1 MQLRY
6 NYRAYPDASQ
16 CGALAR
22 AFGCARVVWN
32 DCLRDRKE
40 AHAVGLPYVKSADL
54 SRLRITQAKRT
65 EERAWL
71 AEVSA
76 VVLQQ
81 SLRDLDTAYKNFF
94 DSVNG
99 KRRGRRL
106 GPPRYKSKKDAR
118 QSIRLNTNAFSL
130 RSNGTVYVAKVG
142 NLRVK
147 WSRRLPA
154 APTSLTVTKDSS
166 GRYFLSFVVDTEP
179 EILPQT
185 EAEAGI
191 DLGLSAF
198 AVLSDGRKIDSPR
211 FLRRA
216 EKKLKRLGRE
226 LSRKVKGSKNRAKA
240 RIKVARQ
247 HAKVADR
254 RRDFH
259 HKASTQII
267 RDNQAVYVEDLAVA
281 GLGRTR
287 LAKSVHDAG
296 WSAFIGMLEYKA
308 DRDGR
313 TFAKV
318 DRAFPSSQI
327 CSACGYRDGPKPLH
341 IRQWTCRGCGTVH
354 DRDHNA
360 TRNVL
365 FEGRRIVAAG
375 RVETQNACGA
385 PVRRA
390 HVPAQRGEAGSPR
403 KGSDGPGRA
412 PWTSGREARQDQPT
426 RLSLFPRR
434 TPHGLR
440 QQEQHGPQ
448 GANRGDAAGRAV
460 P

>member
-1 MQLRY
+1 MIFRRVKPRGVPTVIGVQLRY
-6 NYRAYPDASQ
+6 NYRAYPDTAQ
-16 CGALAR
+16 RRALAR

-40 AHAVGLPYVKSADL
+40 AHAAGLPYVKSAEL

-71 AEVSA
+71 ADVSA

-94 DSVNG
+94 DSLSGARQSRKV
-99 KRRGRRL
+99 

-130 RSNGTVYVAKVG
+130 RDDGTVYVAKVG
-142 NLRVK
+142 NLKVT

-154 APTSLTVTKDSS
+154 VPTSLTVTKDSC
-166 GRYFLSFVVDTEP
+166 GRYFLSFVLDTEP
-179 EILPQT
+179 EILPQA

-247 HAKVADR
+247 HARVADR

-267 RDNQAVYVEDLAVA
+267 RDNQAVYVEDLTVA

-296 WSAFIGMLEYKA
+296 WSAFVGMLEYKA
-308 DRDGR
+308 VKHGR

-327 CSACGYRDGPKPLH
+327 CSACGFRDGPKPLH
-341 IRQWTCRGCGTVH
+341 IRQWTCGGCGTVH

-360 TRNVL
+360 ARNVL
-365 FEGRRIVAAG
+365 LEGRRIVAAG
-375 RVETQNACGA
+375 RAETQNACGA

-403 KGSDGPGRA
+403 KGRTTQAGISGPRA
-412 PWTSGREARQDQPT
+412 RE
-426 RLSLFPRR
+426 
-434 TPHGLR
+434 H
-440 QQEQHGPQ
+440 
-448 GANRGDAAGRAV
+448 V
-460 P
+460 K

>member
-1 MQLRY
+1 VIGVQLRY
-6 NYRAYPDASQ
+6 NYRAYPDTAQ
-16 CGALAR
+16 RRALAR

-40 AHAVGLPYVKSADL
+40 AHAAGLPYVKSAEL

-71 AEVSA
+71 ADVSA

-94 DSVNG
+94 DSLSGARQSRKV
-99 KRRGRRL
+99 

-130 RSNGTVYVAKVG
+130 RDDGTVYVAKVG
-142 NLRVK
+142 NLKVT

-154 APTSLTVTKDSS
+154 VPTSLTVTKDSC
-166 GRYFLSFVVDTEP
+166 GRYFLSFVLDTEP
-179 EILPQT
+179 EILPQA

-247 HAKVADR
+247 HARVADR

-287 LAKSVHDAG
+287 LSKSVQDAG
-296 WSAFIGMLEYKA
+296 WSAFVGMLEYKA
-308 DRDGR
+308 VKHGR

-327 CSACGYRDGPKPLH
+327 CSACGFRDGPKPLH
-341 IRQWTCRGCGTVH
+341 IRQWTCGGCGTVH

-360 TRNVL
+360 ARNVL
-365 FEGRRIVAAG
+365 LEGRRIVAAG
-375 RVETQNACGA
+375 RAETQNACGA

-403 KGSDGPGRA
+403 KGRTTQAGISGPRA
-412 PWTSGREARQDQPT
+412 RE
-426 RLSLFPRR
+426 
-434 TPHGLR
+434 H
-440 QQEQHGPQ
+440 
-448 GANRGDAAGRAV
+448 V
-460 P
+460 K

>member
-1 MQLRY
+1 MVAVQLRY
-6 NYRAYPDASQ
+6 NYRAYPDATQ
-16 CGALAR
+16 RRALAS

-32 DCLRDRKE
+32 DCLRDRKG

-54 SRLRITQAKRT
+54 SRLRITHAKRT

-71 AEVSA
+71 ADVSA

-81 SLRDLDTAYKNFF
+81 SLRDLDTAYQNFF
-94 DSVNG
+94 DSLKG
-99 KRRGRRL
+99 KRHGRKV
-106 GPPRYKSKKDAR
+106 GPPRYKSKKDTR
-118 QSIRLNTNAFSL
+118 QSIRLTTNAFSL
-130 RSNGTVYVAKVG
+130 QGDGTVYVAKVG
-142 NLRVK
+142 NLKVK

-179 EILPQT
+179 DIFPELDT
-185 EAEAGI
+185 DTGI

-198 AVLSDGRKIDSPR
+198 AVLSDGTKISAPR

-216 EKKLKRLGRE
+216 EKKLKRLQRE
-226 LSRKVKGSKNRAKA
+226 LSRKAKGSKNRAKA

-247 HAKVADR
+247 HAQVADR

-267 RDNQAVYVEDLAVA
+267 RDNQAVYLEDLAVSC
-281 GLGRTR
+281 LGRTR

-296 WSAFIGMLEYKA
+296 WSAFVGMLEYKA
-308 DRDGR
+308 VRYGR

-318 DRAFPSSQI
+318 DRAFPSSQV
-327 CSACGYRDGPKPLH
+327 CSACGFRDGPKPLH
-341 IRQWTCRGCGTVH
+341 IREWTCAECGTVH

-360 TRNVL
+360 ARNVL

-375 RVETQNACGA
+375 RAKTLNACGA

-390 HVPAQRGEAGSPR
+390 PVPAQRGEAGSPR
-403 KGSDGPGRA
+403 KGQQTQTGIPG
-412 PWTSGREARQDQPT
+412 
-426 RLSLFPRR
+426 F
-434 TPHGLR
+434 
-440 QQEQHGPQ
+440 
-448 GANRGDAAGRAV
+448 
-460 P
+460 

>member
-6 NYRAYPDASQ
+6 NYRTYPDASQ
-16 CGALAR
+16 RRALAR

-40 AHAVGLPYVKSADL
+40 AHAAGMPYVTSAEL
-54 SRLRITQAKRT
+54 SRVRITQAKRT

-94 DSVNG
+94 DSLKG
-99 KRRGRRL
+99 KRQGRKA
-106 GPPRYKSKKDAR
+106 GPPRYKSKKDSR
-118 QSIRLNTNAFSL
+118 QSVRLNTNAFSVKD
-130 RSNGTVYVAKVG
+130 NGTVYVAKVG
-142 NLRVK
+142 DLKVK

-154 APTSLTVTKDSS
+154 APTSLTVIRDGC

-179 EILPQT
+179 DILPET
-185 EAEAGI
+185 EAECGI

-198 AVLSDGRKIDSPR
+198 AVLSDGTKVASPR

-216 EKKLKRLGRE
+216 EKKLRRLQRE
-226 LSRKVKGSKNRAKA
+226 LSRKVKGSRNRAKA
-240 RIKVARQ
+240 RARVARQ
-247 HAKVADR
+247 HARVADR

-267 RDNQAVYVEDLAVA
+267 RDNQAVYVEDLAVY
-281 GLGRTR
+281 GLARTR

-296 WSAFIGMLEYKA
+296 WSAFTGMLEYKA
-308 DRDGR
+308 ARHGR

-327 CSACGYRDGPKPLH
+327 CSACGFRDGLKPLH
-341 IRQWTCRGCGTVH
+341 VREWTCGACGTVH

-360 TRNVL
+360 GRNVL

-375 RVETQNACGA
+375 RAETPNACGA

-390 HVPAQRGEAGSPR
+390 PVPAQRGEAGSPR
-403 KGSDGPGRA
+403 KGRTTQAGIPGLRTREHVNVRGVDGPAGSWRN
-412 PWTSGREARQDQPT
+412 
-426 RLSLFPRR
+426 
-434 TPHGLR
+434 GL
-440 QQEQHGPQ
+440 G
-448 GANRGDAAGRAV
+448 
-460 P
+460 

>member
-6 NYRAYPDASQ
+6 NYRAYPNAQ
-16 CGALAR
+16 QRRALAR

-32 DCLRDRKE
+32 DCLRDRKQ
-40 AHAVGLPYVKSADL
+40 AHAAGLPYVKSADL
-54 SRLRITQAKRT
+54 SRLRITQAKCT

-71 AEVSA
+71 ADVSA

-94 DSVNG
+94 DSLTG
-99 KRRGRRL
+99 KRQGRKA

-130 RSNGTVYVAKVG
+130 RDNGAVYVAKVG
-142 NLRVK
+142 NLKVR

-154 APTSLTVTKDSS
+154 APTSLTVTKDSC
-166 GRYFLSFVVDTEP
+166 GRYFLSFVVDTDP
-179 EILPQT
+179 DILPEV
-185 EAEAGI
+185 EAESGV

-216 EKKLKRLGRE
+216 ERKLKRLGRE
-226 LSRKVKGSKNRAKA
+226 LSRKVKGSNNRAKA

-247 HAKVADR
+247 HARVANQ

-267 RDNQAVYVEDLAVA
+267 RDNQAVFVEDLAVS

-296 WSAFIGMLEYKA
+296 WSAFVGMLEYKA
-308 DRDGR
+308 ALHGR

-318 DRAFPSSQI
+318 DRAFPSSQV
-327 CSACGYRDGPKPLH
+327 CSACEFRDGPKPLH
-341 IRQWTCRGCGTVH
+341 VRQWTCRGCGIVH

-360 TRNVL
+360 ARNVL

-375 RVETQNACGA
+375 RAETLNACGV

-390 HVPAQRGEAGSPR
+390 RVPAQRGEAGSPR
-403 KGSDGPGRA
+403 KG
-412 PWTSGREARQDQPT
+412 QPT
-426 RLSLFPRR
+426 QAGMP
-434 TPHGLR
+434 GL
-440 QQEQHGPQ
+440 
-448 GANRGDAAGRAV
+448 
-460 P
+460 

>member
-16 CGALAR
+16 RRALAS

-32 DCLRDRKE
+32 DCLRHRKE
-40 AHAVGLPYVKSADL
+40 AHAAGLPYVTSAEL

-71 AEVSA
+71 ADVSA

-81 SLRDLDTAYKNFF
+81 SLRDLDTAFKNFF
-94 DSVNG
+94 DSHKG
-99 KRRGRRL
+99 GRQGRKT
-106 GPPRYKSKKDAR
+106 GPPRYKSKKDTR
-118 QSIRLNTNAFSL
+118 QSIRLTTNAFSL
-130 RSNGTVYVAKVG
+130 QENGTVYVAKVG

-179 EILPQT
+179 DVLPGLRT
-185 EAEAGI
+185 DVGL

-198 AVLSDGRKIDSPR
+198 AVLSDGSRIDSPR

-216 EKKLKRLGRE
+216 EKKLRRLQRE

-254 RRDFH
+254 RRDWH

-267 RDNQAVYVEDLAVA
+267 RDNQAVYVEDLAVSA
-281 GLGRTR
+281 LGRTP

-296 WSAFIGMLEYKA
+296 WSAFVGMLEYKA
-308 DRDGR
+308 ALYGR

-318 DRAFPSSQI
+318 DRAFPSSQV
-327 CSACGYRDGPKPLH
+327 CSACGFRDGPKPL
-341 IRQWTCRGCGTVH
+341 RVREWTCGECAAVH

-360 TRNVL
+360 ARNVL
-365 FEGRRIVAAG
+365 VEGRRIVANG
-375 RVETQNACGA
+375 RVETSNACGV
-385 PVRRA
+385 PIRRA
-390 HVPAQRGEAGSPR
+390 HVPAQHVEAGSLR
-403 KGSDGPGRA
+403 KGRTIQTGI
-412 PWTSGREARQDQPT
+412 SG
-426 RLSLFPRR
+426 L
-434 TPHGLR
+434 
-440 QQEQHGPQ
+440 
-448 GANRGDAAGRAV
+448 
-460 P
+460 

>member
-6 NYRAYPDASQ
+6 NYRAYPDTSQ
-16 CGALAR
+16 RRALAG

-32 DCLRDRKE
+32 DCLRDRKQ
-40 AHAVGLPYVKSADL
+40 AHAAGLPYVTSAEL

-65 EERAWL
+65 AERAWL
-71 AEVSA
+71 ADVSA

-94 DSVNG
+94 DSIKG
-99 KRRGRRL
+99 KRQGRKA
-106 GPPRYKSKKDAR
+106 GPPRYKSKKDTR

-130 RSNGTVYVAKVG
+130 TDDGTVYVAKVG
-142 NLRVK
+142 NLKVK
-147 WSRRLPA
+147 WSRPLPA
-154 APTSLTVTKDSS
+154 APTSLTVTKDGS

-179 EILPQT
+179 DILP
-185 EAEAGI
+185 EAATDAGI

-216 EKKLKRLGRE
+216 EKKLKRLQRD
-226 LSRKVKGSKNRAKA
+226 LSRKVRGSKNRAKA
-240 RIKVARQ
+240 RSRVARQ
-247 HAKVADR
+247 HARVADR

-267 RDNQAVYVEDLAVA
+267 RDNQAVYVEDLAVS

-296 WSAFIGMLEYKA
+296 WSAFVGMLEYKA
-308 DRDGR
+308 ARHGR

-318 DRAFPSSQI
+318 DRAFPSSQV
-327 CSACGYRDGPKPLH
+327 CSACGFRDGPKPLH
-341 IRQWTCRGCGTVH
+341 VREWTCGECGTVH

-360 TRNVL
+360 ARNVL

-375 RVETQNACGA
+375 RAETLNASWSAGKT
-385 PVRRA
+385 RA
-390 HVPAQRGEAGSPR
+390 KVPAQRGEAGSPR
-403 KGSDGPGRA
+403 KGRTTQAGIPG
-412 PWTSGREARQDQPT
+412 
-426 RLSLFPRR
+426 L
-434 TPHGLR
+434 
-440 QQEQHGPQ
+440 
-448 GANRGDAAGRAV
+448 
-460 P
+460 

>member
-6 NYRAYPDASQ
+6 NYRAYPDAAQ
-16 CGALAR
+16 CRALAR

-32 DCLRDRKE
+32 DCLRDRRE
-40 AHAVGLPYVKSADL
+40 AQAAGLPYVKSAEL

-71 AEVSA
+71 ADVSA

-81 SLRDLDTAYKNFF
+81 SLRDLDTACKNFF
-94 DSVNG
+94 DSLNG
-99 KRRGRRL
+99 KRKGRKV

-118 QSIRLNTNAFSL
+118 QSIRFNTNAFAL
-130 RSNGTVYVAKVG
+130 RGDGTVYVAKVG
-142 NLRVK
+142 DLKVK
-147 WSRRLPA
+147 WSRPLPA

-166 GRYFLSFVVDTEP
+166 GRYFLSFVVDTQP
-179 EILPQT
+179 EILPQAET
-185 EAEAGI
+185 EAGI

-198 AVLSDGRKIDSPR
+198 AVLSDGRKIGSPR

-216 EKKLKRLGRE
+216 ERKLKRLGRE

-247 HAKVADR
+247 HARVADR

-296 WSAFIGMLEYKA
+296 WSAFVGMLEYKA
-308 DRDGR
+308 VKHGR

-341 IRQWTCRGCGTVH
+341 VWQWPCGGCGTVH

-360 TRNVL
+360 ARNVL

-375 RVETQNACGA
+375 RAETSNACGA
-385 PVRRA
+385 PIRRA

-403 KGSDGPGRA
+403 KGQKAQAGIPG
-412 PWTSGREARQDQPT
+412 
-426 RLSLFPRR
+426 L
-434 TPHGLR
+434 
-440 QQEQHGPQ
+440 
-448 GANRGDAAGRAV
+448 
-460 P
+460 

>member
-16 CGALAR
+16 RRALAR

-40 AHAVGLPYVKSADL
+40 AHAAGLPYVKSAEL

-94 DSVNG
+94 DSIKG
-99 KRRGRRL
+99 KRRGRKV
-106 GPPRYKSKKDAR
+106 GPPRYKSKKDTR
-118 QSIRLNTNAFSL
+118 QSIRLNTNAFAVQD
-130 RSNGTVYVAKVG
+130 NGTVYVAKVG
-142 NLRVK
+142 NLKVK
-147 WSRRLPA
+147 WSRPLPVG
-154 APTSLTVTKDSS
+154 PTSLTVTKDSC
-166 GRYFLSFVVDTEP
+166 GRYFLSFVVNTEP
-179 EILPQT
+179 DLLPET
-185 EAEAGI
+185 KTDTGI

-198 AVLSDGRKIDSPR
+198 AVLSDGRRIDSPR

-216 EKKLKRLGRE
+216 EKKLRRLQRE

-247 HAKVADR
+247 HARVADR

-267 RDNQAVYVEDLAVA
+267 RDNQAVYVEDLAVV

-296 WSAFIGMLEYKA
+296 WSAFVGMLKYKA
-308 DRDGR
+308 VKHGR

-318 DRAFPSSQI
+318 DRDFPSSQI
-327 CSACGYRDGPKPLH
+327 CSACGFRDGPKPLH
-341 IRQWTCRGCGTVH
+341 IRQWTCGGCGTVH

-360 TRNVL
+360 ARNVL

-375 RVETQNACGA
+375 RAETRNACGA

-390 HVPAQRGEAGSPR
+390 HMPAQRGEAGSPR
-403 KGSDGPGRA
+403 KSHTTQAGIP
-412 PWTSGREARQDQPT
+412 
-426 RLSLFPRR
+426 
-434 TPHGLR
+434 GLR
-440 QQEQHGPQ
+440 PGSTSTWE
-448 GANRGDAAGRAV
+448 A
-460 P
+460 